1 MNTHVPQN
9 GTTSPPVKGSIKKKT
24 PNYKG
29 IAQKKDKGIV
39 GILIAWYYW
48 TALKKIEFDEKAKK
62 GLDTAMEANMKRNRF
77 VTVLCFL
84 LLFSLIAVSTTAAQ
98 GTFKPKAEYTMQVN
112 VGPAYDWGAGAQ
124 RWADLVKEKT
134 NGRIK
139 IKPYFG
145 SSLLAGKQTNW
156 YQAVADGSIDF
167 VVESTINASTV
178 IRSLNLFNLPFFLG
192 SYENVDKIQ
201 KGRAGKK
208 IIQDFEKGGI
218 KFLAWGENGFRQL
231 TNSKR
236 EVKTPADVAGL
247 KLRVAGSPIFID
259 IFKQLGADPVNMNWA
274 DAVTGFQQ
282 KVVDGQ
288 ENPKSVLT
296 VVKIW
301 EYHKYMTNWNYV
313 LDPLIFG
320 VNMQVWNKFPK
331 DIQKAIQEAAVEA
344 AEWEKAMARAYL
356 DGDRSLNL
364 LKNKFKM
371 DPLPADPFKEAVSK
385 GMVITT
391 LTPAQ
396 MKAFRDKMQ
405 PVYDKWIPTI
415 GKDVYNLAVQD
426 MK

>member
-1 MNTHVPQN
+1 
-9 GTTSPPVKGSIKKKT
+9 
-24 PNYKG
+24 
-29 IAQKKDKGIV
+29 
-39 GILIAWYYW
+39 
-48 TALKKIEFDEKAKK
+48 
-62 GLDTAMEANMKRNRF
+62 MKRIRF
-77 VTVLCFL
+77 VKVLSCL
-84 LLFSLIAVSTTAAQ
+84 LIFSLLAVSMTFGA
-98 GTFKPKAEYTMQVN
+98 GTFKPKKEYTMQVN
-112 VGPAYDWGAGAQ
+112 VGPAFDWGAGAQ

-134 NGRIK
+134 NGTVN

-178 IRSLNLFNLPFFLG
+178 IRALNLFNLPFFLG
-192 SYENVDKIQ
+192 SYENVDKIENG
-201 KGRAGKK
+201 KAGKK
-208 IIQDFEKGGI
+208 LIQEFEKGGI

-231 TNSKR
+231 TNNRR
-236 EVKTPADVAGL
+236 EVKTPDDVAGL
-247 KLRVAGSPIFID
+247 KLRVVGSPIFID

-320 VNMQVWNKFPK
+320 VNAKVWSSFPK

-344 AEWEKAMARAYL
+344 GEWEKAMARAYL
-356 DGDRSLNL
+356 DGDKSINI

-371 DPLPADPFKEAVSK
+371 AELPPDPFKEAVSK
-385 GMVITT
+385 GMVITE

-396 MKAFRDKMQ
+396 MQAFKDKTRS
-405 PVYDKWIPTI
+405 VKDKWVPMI
-415 GKDVYNLAVQD
+415 GKDLYNLAVQD